1 MNFQESKSMASRLE
15 QLAQIVAGNP
25 GNTLARY
32 GLAME
37 YTQSG
42 DHTRALENFRT
53 LMAASPNYVAAYYQ
67 AGRVLQKMGDEAQA
81 RAVLEQ
87 GIEATQRAGDMHA
100 RSEMEALLAEL
111 R

>member
-1 MNFQESKSMASRLE
+1 MYEGLGTMANRLE

-25 GNTLARY
+25 GNVLARY

-37 YTQSG
+37 YAQMG

-67 AGRVLQKMGDEAQA
+67 AGRVLHSLGDDAEA

-87 GIEATQRAGDMHA
+87 GIQATVRANDPHA
-100 RSEMEALLAEL
+100 RSEMEALLSEL

>member
-1 MNFQESKSMASRLE
+1 MGSRLE
-15 QLAQIVAGNP
+15 QLAQIVSANP
-25 GNTLARY
+25 ENVLARY

-37 YTQSG
+37 YAQQR
-42 DHTRALENFRT
+42 DYTRALENFRT

-67 AGRVLQKMGDEAQA
+67 AGKVLQNLGDEAQA
-81 RAVLEQ
+81 RAVLQQ
-87 GIEATQRAGDMHA
+87 GIEASVRANDVHA

>member
-1 MNFQESKSMASRLE
+1 MASRLE
-15 QLAQIVAGNP
+15 QLAGIVAASPANV
-25 GNTLARY
+25 LARY

-37 YTQSG
+37 YATLG

-67 AGRVLQKMGDEAQA
+67 AGRVLQKMGDDAQA
-81 RAVLEQ
+81 RAVLEN
-87 GIEATQRAGDMHA
+87 GIAASIRANDAHA
-100 RSEMEALLAEL
+100 RGEMEALLSEL

>member
-1 MNFQESKSMASRLE
+1 MANRLE
-15 QLAQIVAGNP
+15 QLAQIVAANP
-25 GNTLARY
+25 ANVLARY

-37 YTQSG
+37 YSQMG
-42 DHTRALENFRT
+42 EPTRALENFRT

-67 AGRVLQKMGDEAQA
+67 AGRVLHSMGDDAQA

-87 GIEATQRAGDMHA
+87 GIEACGRAGDQHA
-100 RSEMEALLAEL
+100 RSEMEALLGEL

>member
-1 MNFQESKSMASRLE
+1 MASRLE
-15 QLAQIVAGNP
+15 QLAGIVAASPANA
-25 GNTLARY
+25 LARY

-37 YTQSG
+37 YAQMG
-42 DHTRALENFRT
+42 DHTRALENLRT

-67 AGRVLQKMGDEAQA
+67 AGRVLQKMGDDPQA

-87 GIEATQRAGDMHA
+87 GIEATMRAGDQHA

>member
-1 MNFQESKSMASRLE
+1 MAASRLE
-15 QLAQIVAGNP
+15 QLAGIVAQSP
-25 GNTLARY
+25 GNVLARY

-37 YTQSG
+37 YATQG
-42 DHTRALENFRT
+42 AHAEAVENFRA

-67 AGRVLQKMGDEAQA
+67 AGRVFQKMGDVAQA

-87 GIEATQRAGDMHA
+87 GVEASIRAGDSHA
-100 RSEMEALLAEL
+100 RGEMEALLAEL